1 MTDKLQ
7 GEIENDE
14 NFKFLDDKIFK
25 EFNASLTHLILTD
38 KVKIRIK
45 KGIETKMI
53 SNDKISLVLA
63 MVGMITNIIQSVL
76 FLTFDKV
83 QDSSSTASII
93 ISTSPSEIITFLR
106 FICLFSTLAL
116 IYLIYLHYL
125 YYLRLLKIKDIINAS
140 STIYSSNLVW
150 YMILEMMICSIHT
163 HPFFYYSITI
173 SYLNNDVPVN
183 IDLITTSIIPFR
195 IYLFIKYFSYYSN
208 WANDKAEKICN
219 NYNIKGG
226 ISFAIK
232 AELKEQPFKIVGSI
246 MIVSILIFGFALRNT
261 EAAFML
267 KSSSFLDW
275 RYVWNGFWC
284 IVITLLTVGFG
295 DLYPQTLLGRF
306 IVVIA
311 CLWGT
316 FLISL
321 MVVSLTNSVQFD
333 CYEERAYTEIKN
345 IERNDNLKKL
355 AIDLIRYSVKLK
367 NFPENKE
374 EIKGNEIRKQYIY
387 LIDSFKNSLDKFRT
401 SRKFK
406 EWYEEEISAEQIM
419 RKLNEN
425 LSEKMSELLVISS
438 DEIDSMGYLLGCI
451 KDIHD
456 EIKTNTRKLET
467 MTMGL
472 YQKVIIE

>member
-1 MTDKLQ
+1 
-7 GEIENDE
+7 
-14 NFKFLDDKIFK
+14 
-25 EFNASLTHLILTD
+25 
-38 KVKIRIK
+38 
-45 KGIETKMI
+45 
-53 SNDKISLVLA
+53 
-63 MVGMITNIIQSVL
+63 
-76 FLTFDKV
+76 
-83 QDSSSTASII
+83 
-93 ISTSPSEIITFLR
+93 
-106 FICLFSTLAL
+106 
-116 IYLIYLHYL
+116 
-125 YYLRLLKIKDIINAS
+125 
-140 STIYSSNLVW
+140 
-150 YMILEMMICSIHT
+150 
-163 HPFFYYSITI
+163 
-173 SYLNNDVPVN
+173 
-183 IDLITTSIIPFR
+183 
-195 IYLFIKYFSYYSN
+195 
-208 WANDKAEKICN
+208 
-219 NYNIKGG
+219 
-226 ISFAIK
+226 
-232 AELKEQPFKIVGSI
+232 
-246 MIVSILIFGFALRNT
+246 
-261 EAAFML
+261 
-267 KSSSFLDW
+267 
-275 RYVWNGFWC
+275 
-284 IVITLLTVGFG
+284 
-295 DLYPQTLLGRF
+295 
-306 IVVIA
+306 
-311 CLWGT
+311 
-316 FLISL
+316 